1 MPNFTAHRVPGANKL
16 THSEQRINWIKVF
29 YIFSLTFKWLSVAHR
44 HIFGISSIKKKRKR
58 EGKAALL
65 FVYWLY
71 FFFLLRG
78 VSMLTA
84 NNFLI
89 SHAPLNFARIFNSSL
104 EKKWRQ
110 MMFRYDSI
118 VSHRSFCFMPLYI

>member
-1 MPNFTAHRVPGANKL
+1 
-16 THSEQRINWIKVF
+16 
-29 YIFSLTFKWLSVAHR
+29 
-44 HIFGISSIKKKRKR
+44 
-58 EGKAALL
+58 
-65 FVYWLY
+65 
-71 FFFLLRG
+71 
-78 VSMLTA
+78 MLTA

-118 VSHRSFCFMPLYI
+118 VSHRFFLLYAFIFNIILF